1 MTKNLD
7 TNGNHLP
14 HSVGVVYSDVKREYF
29 PTEAQYLT
37 EKQAKA
43 DAQVIASCLQK
54 MGIVAH
60 LFPANSDLPQALKK
74 TRPDMVLNLTGSVKG
89 NESLASTVP
98 ALMELLDLPYT
109 GAGILGESLS
119 YNKFLVKKL
128 MEQHGLPVPH
138 YQLFNHYTD
147 PLSPSLRFPLIS
159 KLNEIHGAVEITRD
173 AVSDTPRHL
182 QDRVKYLIATYEQ
195 PVLVEEFI
203 VGREITAFLLEGMKK
218 KVYLAE
224 KIFKNT
230 GEKYIF
236 ANFEDQW
243 LSKDPEIITYQKY
256 TDPILEAYVR
266 QAFKIM
272 RMADL
277 GKFDV
282 RLDSSGRYFFIDSN
296 SNPYLAPKEM
306 DCPLANI
313 LELFYGITFSEILRR
328 LLQNTMAASSA

>member
-54 MGIVAH
+54 MGITAH

-128 MEQHGLPVPH
+128 LHIGLLKSKCSFLIIL
-138 YQLFNHYTD
+138 YASYTD
-147 PLSPSLRFPLIS
+147 LSGNKYFLI
-159 KLNEIHGAVEITRD
+159 R
-173 AVSDTPRHL
+173 
-182 QDRVKYLIATYEQ
+182 
-195 PVLVEEFI
+195 
-203 VGREITAFLLEGMKK
+203 
-218 KVYLAE
+218 
-224 KIFKNT
+224 
-230 GEKYIF
+230 
-236 ANFEDQW
+236 
-243 LSKDPEIITYQKY
+243 
-256 TDPILEAYVR
+256 
-266 QAFKIM
+266 
-272 RMADL
+272 
-277 GKFDV
+277 
-282 RLDSSGRYFFIDSN
+282 
-296 SNPYLAPKEM
+296 
-306 DCPLANI
+306 
-313 LELFYGITFSEILRR
+313 
-328 LLQNTMAASSA
+328 